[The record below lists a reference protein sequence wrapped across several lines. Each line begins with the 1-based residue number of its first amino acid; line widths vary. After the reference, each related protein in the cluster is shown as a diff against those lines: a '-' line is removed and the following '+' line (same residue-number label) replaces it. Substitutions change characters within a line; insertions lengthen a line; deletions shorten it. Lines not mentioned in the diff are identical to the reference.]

1 MIKKLDGAVL
11 CLLVQDCVEIERE
24 TTNLEHLNKVMM
36 LISTSFMLVK
46 CDYGN
51 DDVTGNQV
59 DQFERGTMW

>member
-59 DQFERGTMW
+59 DQIERGTMW

>member
-1 MIKKLDGAVL
+1 MIKKLDSAVL

-24 TTNLEHLNKVMM
+24 TTNLEHFNKVMM

-59 DQFERGTMW
+59 DQIERGTMW